1 MASFDGRSVGGA
13 FDQHPNIHHSIN
25 LGYHAED
32 RIPPG
37 EDEYVNLMTLDF
49 KQKCI
54 VHKWHMLQSC
64 IDVVT
69 ARSKHTTVSWDGG
82 IYTFGGDDGKK
93 MLNDLLMFRVDQK
106 SWERVYAWGSP
117 PSPRYHHSAV
127 VYNDSMFVFGGYTGD
142 TSAQL
147 RNQNDLL
154 EFKSVTMKLY

>member
-1 MASFDGRSVGGA
+1 MASFDGRPGLP
-13 FDQHPNIHHSIN
+13 FDQHPN
-25 LGYHAED
+25 LYHAINQSSHSED
-32 RIPPG
+32 RG
-37 EDEYVNLMTLDF
+37 TAVEEEYVNLMALDF
-49 KQKCI
+49 NQKCI

-64 IDVVT
+64 IDIVP

-93 MLNDLLMFRVDQK
+93 MLNDLLMFRVDK
-106 SWERVYAWGSP
+106 RSWDRVYTWGSP

-127 VYNDSMFVFGGYTGD
+127 VYRDSMFVFGGYTGD

-154 EFKSVTMKLY
+154 EFKLDLMR